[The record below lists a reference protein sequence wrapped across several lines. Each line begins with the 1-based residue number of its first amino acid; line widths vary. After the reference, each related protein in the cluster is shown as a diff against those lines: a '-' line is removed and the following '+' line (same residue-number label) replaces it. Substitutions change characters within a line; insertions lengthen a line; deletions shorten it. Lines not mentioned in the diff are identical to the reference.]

1 MWVMGSL
8 LSHIQNG
15 SAVVWHH
22 ICMTGEFNY
31 KAEAKELIKFDM
43 SKISALDD
51 DLELTYEKQ
60 GLRQIKE
67 LD

>member
-1 MWVMGSL
+1 

-51 DLELTYEKQ
+51 DLESTYEKQ

>member
-1 MWVMGSL
+1 
-8 LSHIQNG
+8 
-15 SAVVWHH
+15 
-22 ICMTGEFNY
+22 
-31 KAEAKELIKFDM
+31 M

-51 DLELTYEKQ
+51 DLESTYEKQ